1 MPKMI
6 EDRQMKTGDCDF
18 LFSGNTTACKWIDNQ
33 SVLSLSSTLEGMN
46 DILSVEM
53 REKNRKAKC
62 SVPCPKVVR
71 L

>member
-18 LFSGNTTACKWIDNQ
+18 FFSGNTTACKWIDNQ

-53 REKNRKAKC
+53 REKN
-62 SVPCPKVVR
+62 
-71 L
+71 